1 MNRFDVEFKLNK
13 IDFSN
18 ENDER
23 AQYIIYEYLNNKY
36 GIKESSS
43 NFVFNYCYY
52 INMDSDFPSYT
63 KIFSDCIKL
72 VEFIKEFNE
81 YEDREY

>member
-13 IDFSN
+13 INFSE

-23 AQYIIYEYLNNKY
+23 VKYIIYEYLNSKY

-43 NFVFNYCYY
+43 DFVFNYCYCT
-52 INMDSDFPSYT
+52 NMDSDFPSYT
-63 KIFSDCIKL
+63 NIFFDCIKL

-81 YEDREY
+81 YENREY